1 MARPYDARPGAP
13 VSCSPPASQHK
24 SLQNLSKRAAFFVAA
39 HNDVWVPTSESLF
52 GSISEV
58 VTTVS
63 LALAGASDLELDRV
77 IDAALGAIARH
88 ESADRAHVTLFSSDG
103 TFSNTHEW
111 VATGVLSQRDSI
123 VGFSMDSFPW
133 SVQLAKAGRV
143 WHCHDLAEL
152 PAGADAERRTLGA
165 FGIRSV
171 LQVPIRDGW
180 RTIGVIGFNHAASPR
195 VWPPLTIDLVRR
207 VGEAIGL
214 ALLRRDV
221 NDGLR
226 RARESA
232 EQANLARDRFVS
244 RLSHELHTPLHAIL
258 GFAELL
264 DTPELSVADRA
275 KVRQIISSG
284 QELQT
289 LLDGLIASS
298 ERDHTPIE

>member
-1 MARPYDARPGAP
+1 
-13 VSCSPPASQHK
+13 
-24 SLQNLSKRAAFFVAA
+24 
-39 HNDVWVPTSESLF
+39 VPTSESLF
-52 GSISEV
+52 ASISEV

-63 LALAGASDLELDRV
+63 LALAGASDRDLDHV

-88 ESADRAHVTLFSSDG
+88 EQADRAYVTLYSPDG

-111 VATGVLSQRDSI
+111 VASGVRSQRDSI
-123 VGFSMDSFPW
+123 VDFSMDAFPW
-133 SVQLAKAGRV
+133 SVQLSRAGQV
-143 WHCHDLAEL
+143 WHCPDLAEL
-152 PAGADAERRTLGA
+152 PASAEAERRTFAA
-165 FGIRSV
+165 FGIKSV

-180 RTIGVIGFNHAASPR
+180 RTIGVIGFNHAASER
-195 VWPPLTIDLVRR
+195 VWPALSIDLVRR

-221 NDGLR
+221 NDDLR
-226 RARESA
+226 RARDSA
-232 EQANLARDRFVS
+232 EQANLAQDRFVS

-264 DTPELSVADRA
+264 DTEALSRADRA

-284 QELQT
+284 QELQS

-298 ERDHTPIE
+298 ERDQAPIE